1 MKSSEDF
8 CSALEIVRFSWYR
21 VVPEIPENKVIKR
34 IHIMFDTIIK
44 ILIAGCAVVNSG
56 VGIVVSFV
64 VPTILIK
71 SYISQALGLNI
82 RWMCYYAFSYSIS
95 SH

>member
-1 MKSSEDF
+1 
-8 CSALEIVRFSWYR
+8 
-21 VVPEIPENKVIKR
+21 
-34 IHIMFDTIIK
+34 MFDTIIK

-82 RWMCYYAFSYSIS
+82 R
-95 SH
+95 